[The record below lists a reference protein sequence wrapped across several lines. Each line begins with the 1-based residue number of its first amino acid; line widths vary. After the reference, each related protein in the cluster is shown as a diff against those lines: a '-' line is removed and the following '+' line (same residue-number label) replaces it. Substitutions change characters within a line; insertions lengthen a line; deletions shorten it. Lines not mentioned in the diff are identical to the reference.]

1 MFGWSEDEQS
11 KAIRYCLKRKVSRY
25 MLELDETQQEHIKE
39 IEKKT
44 KILLVEGSEFQGLLE
59 KGLPGLE
66 KTIRDKLLRFR
77 LLAVAP
83 ENFQSK
89 KIFS

>member
-1 MFGWSEDEQS
+1 MFGWSEDEQA

-25 MLELDETQQEHIKE
+25 MLELDEKQQEHIKE
-39 IEKKT
+39 IEKKLKSCLSKAP
-44 KILLVEGSEFQGLLE
+44 KIQGLLE

-83 ENFQSK
+83 ENF
-89 KIFS
+89 